1 MILTHM
7 WREKFRYF
15 ILLVALVGLW
25 FLQSCSD
32 EEPEPPVESITLV
45 TYDEVFSRTKEE
57 IEILIGIAGV
67 EELNKFM
74 EYDITV
80 YTVTYRTKYLEE
92 EIIASG
98 LIVFPD
104 FTGEIPMLSF
114 QHGTITRHLDA
125 PTSDLNFY
133 GILSSFSSAGY
144 IFCIPDLLGFGSS
157 TDILHPYYH
166 YESTA
171 DPVVDILKAA
181 KELSEVL
188 NYKFDGNVFLAGY
201 SEGGYATMA
210 GHKMMEETSPTGLNL
225 LASAPA
231 SGGYYIKGMQEYFFS
246 QENYHQPY
254 YLGYVAMSYR
264 QVYEVSS
271 ILTDIFKEPYSTE
284 IPDLFDGTLTGGHI
298 NENLTNVMADLLQPD
313 ILTKIDTDPK
323 YKYLNDAFAINSLH
337 EFVPKKQMTMYH
349 GTADITVPFQNSLD
363 TYNSM
368 IQLGASPDILSLIP
382 LQDDTH
388 ESGIFPYI
396 IHVIETFDALK

>member
-1 MILTHM
+1 
-7 WREKFRYF
+7 
-15 ILLVALVGLW
+15 
-25 FLQSCSD
+25 
-32 EEPEPPVESITLV
+32 
-45 TYDEVFSRTKEE
+45 
-57 IEILIGIAGV
+57 
-67 EELNKFM
+67 
-74 EYDITV
+74 
-80 YTVTYRTKYLEE
+80 
-92 EIIASG
+92 
-98 LIVFPD
+98 
-104 FTGEIPMLSF
+104 
-114 QHGTITRHLDA
+114 
-125 PTSDLNFY
+125 
-133 GILSSFSSAGY
+133 LSSFSSAGY

-231 SGGYYIKGMQEYFFS
+231 SGGYYLKGMQEYFFS
-246 QENYHQPY
+246 QENYQQPY

-284 IPDLFDGTLTGGHI
+284 MPDLFDGTLTGGQI

-313 ILTKIDTDPK
+313 ILTNIDTDPK